1 MQFLYL
7 TKPSNKGTSHT
18 AQMLEEAADPEE
30 RAAIWIA
37 ATAFELMDKN
47 VGNGVPRYASQL
59 FNAASVF
66 LGERFYLWHH
76 AMRRR
81 VPELLIPYTVLDSL
95 HCDCAETVMGLIQMN
110 VLMLK
115 GSYSVLRYSSI
126 SDEEIARAKQ
136 AGKLRL
142 RR

>member
-1 MQFLYL
+1 
-7 TKPSNKGTSHT
+7 
-18 AQMLEEAADPEE
+18 
-30 RAAIWIA
+30 
-37 ATAFELMDKN
+37 
-47 VGNGVPRYASQL
+47 
-59 FNAASVF
+59 
-66 LGERFYLWHH
+66 
-76 AMRRR
+76 
-81 VPELLIPYTVLDSL
+81 
-95 HCDCAETVMGLIQMN
+95 MN